1 MQFIVT
7 LTMDGVAPPRIIRMH
22 KMAMS
27 MIGSPNHAKVLFI
40 LINTYNY
47 MRNLIFIKKTFR
59 SLFYY
64 ISATESSSCQDFG
77 GTLLEGDDGK
87 LSCYLYHKGRHIY
100 DFEASKQYCEEFGGS
115 LVTINGPKDQEN
127 AFKMIKRGITANQ
140 NSVI

>member
-1 MQFIVT
+1 MQRYCLSLLIH
-7 LTMDGVAPPRIIRMH
+7 II
-22 KMAMS
+22 
-27 MIGSPNHAKVLFI
+27 ICVD
-40 LINTYNY
+40 LIKSYIY
-47 MRNLIFIKKTFR
+47 KKTFR